1 MRMCARRICMVSG
14 EIREFKLNDGRTVIV
29 RKR

>member
-1 MRMCARRICMVSG
+1 MRMRARRICIASG
-14 EIREFKLNDGRTVIV
+14 EMREFKLNDGRTVIV

>member
-1 MRMCARRICMVSG
+1 MPLRARLIRMVSG
-14 EIREFKLNDGRTVIV
+14 EMRRVKLPDGRTVII

>member
-1 MRMCARRICMVSG
+1 MGFKPQVKMASG
-14 EIREFKLNDGRTVIV
+14 EMREFKLSNGHTVIV

>member
-1 MRMCARRICMVSG
+1 MRMRARRICMVSG
-14 EIREFKLNDGRTVIV
+14 EMREFKLNDGRTVIV